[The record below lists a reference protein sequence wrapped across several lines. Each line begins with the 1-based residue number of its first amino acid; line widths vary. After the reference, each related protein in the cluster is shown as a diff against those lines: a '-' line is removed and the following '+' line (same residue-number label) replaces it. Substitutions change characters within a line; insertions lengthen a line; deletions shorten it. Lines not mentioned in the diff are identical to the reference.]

1 MRKTPLVENEYYHIY
16 NRGVD
21 KRDVFLDKGDF
32 SRFLISMN
40 LLNDMEPDPTLNAG

>member
-1 MRKTPLVENEYYHIY
+1 MRKIPLVENEYYHIY

-21 KRDVFLDKGDF
+21 KRNAFLDNRDF

-40 LLNDMEPDPTLNAG
+40 LLNDMEDGAMIK